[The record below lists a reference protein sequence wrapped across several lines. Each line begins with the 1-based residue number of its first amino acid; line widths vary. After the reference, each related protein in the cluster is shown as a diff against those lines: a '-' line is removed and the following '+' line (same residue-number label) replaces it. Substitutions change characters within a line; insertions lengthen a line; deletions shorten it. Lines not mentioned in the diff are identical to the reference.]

1 MLLTGNISIEG
12 IPQLE
17 VDWRIYFKLNN
28 MNLLDKLIDTKSE
41 KYNIIDRIQDF
52 SDVLELVEVS
62 PKQFRESC
70 KNLTE
75 DEIAYKALKLI
86 TKAYNQGWKP
96 NWNDPG
102 EEKYYG
108 WFSLNGSASEKIFAS
123 RIACFDLQVG
133 GRLVFKDRDG
143 CMDAANKFLFV
154 YKIFFGDEK
163 I

>member
-1 MLLTGNISIEG
+1 MLLTRNISIEG

-17 VDWRIYFKLNN
+17 VDRRIYFKLND
-28 MNLLDKLIDTKSE
+28 MNLLNKLIDTKSE

-86 TKAYNQGWKP
+86 TSAYNQGWKP
-96 NWNDPG
+96 NWNDYG
-102 EEKYYG
+102 EAKYYA
-108 WFSLNGSASEKIFAS
+108 WFRITTSTSATAASSFALSPHIGS
-123 RIACFDLQVG
+123 
-133 GRLVFKDRDG
+133 RLVFKDRDS

-154 YKIFFGDEK
+154 YKIFFGNEGY
-163 I
+163 